1 MSDQAGKLREL
12 VGNNDEPYESLTH
25 QIKVYSVISGKGGVG
40 KTNLIV
46 NLAIKLQEMGKKVLI
61 LDADVGMSNADLVMG
76 IRIENTLLDLIEN
89 NLNLEDIITEGPYG
103 VDLISGGED
112 LFLLEKL
119 NKKKQEEIIQSL
131 AQLGEYDVLLID
143 NGAGITKQSLIFT
156 ILADD
161 IILITTPEPTAIT
174 DAYRVLKVIS
184 LYELKNKVK
193 VVINQVPDSKTGEE
207 AFNKLLKTS
216 ESFLNIEL
224 ENIGYIFNDIRVN
237 KAVMEQV
244 SIVIKYPKAL
254 ASSNIS
260 QISASILGD
269 KNYTNNISNLKQ
281 FKNRLV
287 RLFG

>member
-1 MSDQAGKLREL
+1 MNDQASKLREL
-12 VGNNDEPYESLTH
+12 VSNNDELYESLTH
-25 QIKVYSVISGKGGVG
+25 RIKVYSVISGKGGVG
-40 KTNLIV
+40 KTNLTV

-89 NLNLEDIITEGPYG
+89 NLNLEDIIKKGPSG

-119 NKKKQEEIIQSL
+119 NKEKQKEIIRNL

-143 NGAGITKQSLIFT
+143 NGAGITKQSLTFT

-161 IILITTPEPTAIT
+161 IILIATPEPTSIT

-193 VVINQVPDSKTGEE
+193 VVINQVPDSETGEE

-281 FKNRLV
+281 FRNRLV

>member
-89 NLNLEDIITEGPYG
+89 NLNLEDIITKGPYG

-119 NKKKQEEIIQSL
+119 NKKKQKEIIQSL

>member
-193 VVINQVPDSKTGEE
+193 VVINQVPDSNTGEE

-281 FKNRLV
+281 FKNRLI
-287 RLFG
+287 RLFE

>member
-89 NLNLEDIITEGPYG
+89 NLNLEDIITKGPYG

-119 NKKKQEEIIQSL
+119 NKKKQKEIIQSL

-281 FKNRLV
+281 FRNRLV

>member
-89 NLNLEDIITEGPYG
+89 NLNLEDIITKGPYG

-119 NKKKQEEIIQSL
+119 NKKKQKEIIQSL

-281 FKNRLV
+281 FKNRLI
-287 RLFG
+287 RLFE

>member
-89 NLNLEDIITEGPYG
+89 NLNLEDIITKGPYG

-119 NKKKQEEIIQSL
+119 NKKKQKEIIQSL

-269 KNYTNNISNLKQ
+269 KNYTDNISNLKQ

-287 RLFG
+287 RLFE